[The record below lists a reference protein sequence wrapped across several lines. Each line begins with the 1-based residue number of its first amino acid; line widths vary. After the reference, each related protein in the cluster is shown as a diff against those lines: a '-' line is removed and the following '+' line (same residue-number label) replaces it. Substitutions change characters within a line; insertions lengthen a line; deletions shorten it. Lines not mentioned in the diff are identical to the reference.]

1 MMLCILGGYFFLFL
15 IDQYSIYG
23 HHTTCP
29 FKLITGIPC
38 PGCGMGRATIAMAKG
53 EIITSMHYN
62 LLCIPF
68 TIAVFT
74 LLIWMTADLVR
85 RKETIYPYLTRPA
98 GTALTVV
105 IIVIIAIDWW
115 LNIIHHV

>member
-1 MMLCILGGYFFLFL
+1 MLCILGGYLFLFL
-15 IDQYSIYG
+15 IDQQVTGRHY
-23 HHTTCP
+23 TTCP

-38 PGCGMGRATIAMAKG
+38 PGCGMGRATLAMARG
-53 EIITSMHYN
+53 EFLASMHYN

-74 LLIWMTADLVR
+74 LLSWMTIDLVR
-85 RKETIYPYLTRPA
+85 GRETIYPYLTRPA
-98 GTALTVV
+98 GMNLT
-105 IIVIIAIDWW
+105 IIIMVLIAIEWY